1 MGNSGRNKE
10 PTLAICTRC
19 RINPNT
25 KPLSPLPGFKGEY
38 EHSVDAKG
46 RVAFPAKL
54 RKILRPEAQENFTLL
69 RGLEPCLYLY
79 PSDEWE
85 KVERKLAKINSFT
98 REGRTVKR
106 NFLRFAEDFSLDK
119 QNRIPLPSH
128 LMEWAGIDNTAI
140 FIGSGERIE
149 VWSPEKLEEVD
160 ANLSFESYQELF
172 EQVMGDQTNEAE
184 SGD

>member
-1 MGNSGRNKE
+1 MPS
-10 PTLAICTRC
+10 
-19 RINPNT
+19 
-25 KPLSPLPGFKGEY
+25 FKGEY

-54 RKILRPEAQENFTLL
+54 RKALSPEAQENFTLL

-79 PSDEWE
+79 PRDEWE
-85 KVERKLAKINSFT
+85 IVETKLQKINSFT
-98 REGRTVKR
+98 KEGRTVKR
-106 NFLRFAEDFSLDK
+106 NFLRFAEDLTLDK

-128 LMEWAGIDNTAI
+128 LMEWAGIENSAI

-149 VWSPEKLEEVD
+149 VWSPQKLEEVD

-172 EQVMGDQTNEAE
+172 EKVMSEEDLERDGNGD
-184 SGD
+184 